1 MPTQR
6 ICKVE
11 GCGRAHYAKNLC
23 QKHYNATLPRKVYE
37 GKQCSV
43 EGCVNKVN
51 GHGLCSAHG
60 RRLAAG
66 KPMDTP
72 LQPRRKVVD
81 GHKQCAD
88 CEQFLPLDAFHK
100 SRTGFYFRCR
110 ACNSIMNRAYNYK
123 LTRGE
128 VLALMARPCDV
139 CGSTAAIRGN
149 GGLHVDH
156 DHDTGKV
163 RGVLC
168 NGCNLALGYVK
179 DDPKILR
186 GLIAYLERSR
196 T

>member
-11 GCGRAHYAKNLC
+11 GCDRAHYAKDLC

-43 EGCVNKVN
+43 DGCVNKVN
-51 GHGLCSAHG
+51 GQGLCTAHQ
-60 RRLAAG
+60 RQRDAG
-66 KPMDTP
+66 KPLGP
-72 LQPRRKVVD
+72 LQPRRRVVD

-100 SRTGFYFRCR
+100 SRTGFYFRCK
-110 ACNSIMNRAYNYK
+110 ACNSIMNRAYRYK
-123 LTRGE
+123 ITREE
-128 VLALMARPCDV
+128 VIELLARPCDV
-139 CGSTAAIRGN
+139 CGSEEPAKGK
-149 GGLHVDH
+149 GGHHVDH
-156 DHDTGKV
+156 CHDTGKV

-168 NGCNLALGYVK
+168 HRCNVALGYAK
-179 DDPKILR
+179 NDPEVLR
-186 GLIAYLERSR
+186 GLIAYIERSR